1 MSPKSESPVNNIEKK
16 YLKIFALVGVF
27 LALLVQTPAHAQS
40 PLQSGPQ
47 PILPTTELRIGA
59 KKITAEIADEDH
71 ERSAGLMFRKS
82 LATDSGMLFVMNV
95 SGPVGFWMKNTELP
109 LTIAYI
115 DAAGTIKELHDLHPR
130 VEKPVPSRFPN
141 IAYALEM
148 PQGWFSKNNIW
159 PGERIE
165 GLPKIRAASVR

>member
-1 MSPKSESPVNNIEKK
+1 MSPNSEPTVNNIGKN
-16 YLKIFALVGVF
+16 YLKISALVGVF
-27 LALLVQTPAHAQS
+27 LFLLIQS
-40 PLQSGPQ
+40 PCRAQSGPQ
-47 PILPTTELRIGA
+47 PTLPTTELRIGT

-71 ERSAGLMFRKS
+71 ERVAGLMFRKS
-82 LATDSGMLFVMNV
+82 LASDSGMLFVMDR
-95 SGPVGFWMKNTELP
+95 SAPVGFWMKNTEVP

-115 DAAGTIKELHDLHPR
+115 DASGLIKELHDLQPH

-165 GLPKIRAASVR
+165 GLPKNPGR